1 MTKKNLEPESVVAWQ
16 SFQDRVQLTDEQL
29 IQFQRYYI
37 LLKET
42 NDIHNLTAIT
52 DFMSVLKY
60 HFEDSLML
68 GNYTDCSKL
77 SCIADVGTGG
87 GFPGIP
93 LKIKYPHL
101 RVILI
106 EVNLKKRAFLQEV
119 IEQLG
124 LLDVEVSS
132 LDWRTFIRKT
142 EYPIELFSARASLQ
156 PEELLRMF
164 KPASPYKNS
173 TLVYWASQEWTP
185 DAYVRSFIT
194 KEEQYKMSHKSRRLI
209 FFNNPVLKNL

>member
-1 MTKKNLEPESVVAWQ
+1 MTKKNLELESPSLWQ
-16 SFQDRVQLTDEQL
+16 AFKERTNLTDRQL
-29 IQFQRYYI
+29 EQFQQYYT

-68 GNYTDCSKL
+68 GQFVDCTKL
-77 SCIADVGTGG
+77 SCVADVGTGG
-87 GFPGIP
+87 GFPGLP

-101 RVILI
+101 QVVLI
-106 EVNLKKRAFLQEV
+106 EVNFKKRAFLKEV
-119 IEQLG
+119 VALLG
-124 LLDVEVSS
+124 LTDVEISE
-132 LDWRTFIRKT
+132 LDWRTFLRKT
-142 EYPIELFSARASLQ
+142 EYPVELFSARASLQ

-164 KPASPYKNS
+164 KPASPYKNA
-173 TLVYWASQEWTP
+173 TLVYWASKEWTP
-185 DAYVRSFIT
+185 DAYVQSFIT

-209 FFNNPVLKNL
+209 FLENPVVQE